1 MCRMLEKE
9 MRAGG
14 GEGQGEAVA
23 TGPRETGR
31 DSGRGGA
38 GRAHI
43 KDGRLAAS
51 DVVAHDVIV
60 CNASYVVT
68 HNLMSVHIM

>member
-1 MCRMLEKE
+1 MQDV
-9 MRAGG
+9 
-14 GEGQGEAVA
+14 GEGDEG
-23 TGPRETGR
+23 GR
-31 DSGRGGA
+31 GRGTGRGGGDGA
-38 GRAHI
+38 EGDRQGQWAGRGGRAHI